1 MQISSTSSGIYFINT
16 LDVAMLDAFQD
27 QAASVPAVT
36 FDIETTALSPIDHQ
50 ISLIGIG
57 VPAKSGFQ
65 GWIFDIQAEA
75 QLSAK
80 LKDILLWE
88 FQLLESN
95 KLFRRT
101 NEFRFKS
108 IFERRL
114 LCF

>member
-65 GWIFDIQAEA
+65 SWIFDVQAETKLA
-75 QLSAK
+75 AK
-80 LKDILLWE
+80 LNDFWQQE
-88 FQLLESN
+88 QLKIAHNVKFDAGFLKQHTGS
-95 KLFRRT
+95 
-101 NEFRFKS
+101 
-108 IFERRL
+108 
-114 LCF
+114 